1 MSTKVE
7 DATYRLDAAK
17 WLLVVAIIAAG
28 IYGNTIYAA
37 ETLLYR
43 ALAGV
48 ALAGLVVLIALQTE
62 KGYAAWNLAK
72 EARVEVRKVVWPTR
86 QETTQTTLIVV
97 AVVLFV
103 SLVLWGLD
111 SSLSLAIK
119 SLIG

>member
-7 DATYRLDAAK
+7 DETYRLDAAK

-62 KGYAAWNLAK
+62 KGHAVWNLAK

-111 SSLSLAIK
+111 STLSLAIK

>member
-7 DATYRLDAAK
+7 DETYRLDAAK

-48 ALAGLVVLIALQTE
+48 ALAGVVVLIALQTE
-62 KGYAAWNLAK
+62 KGHAVWNLAK

-111 SSLSLAIK
+111 STLSLAIK

>member
-17 WLLVVAIIAAG
+17 WLLVLAIIAAG
-28 IYGNTIYAA
+28 IYGNTIYATV
-37 ETLLYR
+37 TLLYR

-62 KGYAAWNLAK
+62 KGHAAWNLAK

-111 SSLSLAIK
+111 SSLSWAIK
-119 SLIG
+119 GLIG